1 MPLRSSA
8 VVPAVFA
15 VALSLA
21 LGGASTARAAGGG
34 EALDRMVRYL
44 QDDQNRDG
52 GFGGEPGQP
61 SNPDFTAWVALA
73 LAAAGVNPR
82 EQRRSEHGAETA
94 YGYLTSQAIDLTREA
109 GEEGA
114 VTTDFEREL
123 LVVDATGTSPHDFG
137 GVDLVAGILDRELQ
151 EPAVGG
157 IAFAHGASSRRAG
170 MNDTIFA
177 VLALSPVHEP
187 AAEAAV
193 QQGATW
199 IEHEQD
205 ANGSWPATCPK
216 TVAGCS
222 PAGREPEGEAD
233 MTAAAI
239 EALNAA
245 GHHDSEAQ
253 AKALAYLHATQNPT
267 EGGFTEELGSHESD
281 ADSSLEANVGST
293 AWVVQAIWAAGQ
305 NPEDW
310 EPADVDPLT
319 YLESMQQ
326 EDGHVR
332 WERREELNG
341 VWMTAYAGPA
351 MAGDPLPI
359 PAPAYTPPPPEA
371 PEAAGGGGAGGG
383 GESDQP
389 SSGVSAGGGGDGA
402 PLFSRPQPQS
412 TGTTPG
418 GVRLLGERRARPA
431 RERRGARRNP
441 GAPRTR
447 TAPTGVASDPNAS
460 HAPRSGRSAGVAG
473 AGGATGARGTGAG
486 EQAGTRRITGVLV
499 GSPAGASAGAPG
511 LHSAGADDREHRW
524 IALAIA
530 LASVTL
536 AALGMR
542 IETRRP
548 GAIS

>member
-1 MPLRSSA
+1 MTLLRSLP
-8 VVPAVFA
+8 VVLA
-15 VALSLA
+15 VALALSL
-21 LGGASTARAAGGG
+21 GRGASTARAAGGG

-82 EQRRSEHGAETA
+82 DQRRSEHGAETT

-123 LVVDATGTSPHDFG
+123 LVVDATGTSPHEFG
-137 GVDLVAGILDRELQ
+137 GVDLVGGILDRELQ
-151 EPAVGG
+151 EPSVGG

-205 ANGSWPATCPK
+205 ANGSWPAICPK

-222 PAGREPEGEAD
+222 PSGREPEGEAD

-245 GHHDSEAQ
+245 GRHDTEAQ

-267 EGGFTEELGSHESD
+267 EGGFTEELGAHESD

-310 EPADVDPLT
+310 KPAGVDPLT

-351 MAGDPLPI
+351 MGGDPLPI

-371 PEAAGGGGAGGG
+371 PEAAEAAGGG

-389 SSGVSAGGGGDGA
+389 GQGVSAGGGGDGA

-418 GVRLLGERRARPA
+418 GVRLLGERGARPA
-431 RERRGARRNP
+431 KRERRPERRNP

-447 TAPTGVASDPNAS
+447 PAPTVAASAPNVSQASRSDRPAG
-460 HAPRSGRSAGVAG
+460 APGRSGGRGRGSA
-473 AGGATGARGTGAG
+473 GAG
-486 EQAGTRRITGVLV
+486 EQAEARRITGVLV
-499 GSPAGASAGAPG
+499 SSPAGASAGAPG
-511 LHSAGADDREHRW
+511 LHRAGASDREHRW

-530 LASVTL
+530 LAIVTL

-548 GAIS
+548 SAIS